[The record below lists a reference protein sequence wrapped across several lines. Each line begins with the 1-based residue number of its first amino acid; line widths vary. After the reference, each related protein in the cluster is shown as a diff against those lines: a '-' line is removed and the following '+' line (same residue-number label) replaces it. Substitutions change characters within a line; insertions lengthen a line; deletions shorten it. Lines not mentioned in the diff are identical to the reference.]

1 MRNALHHFLGT
12 EVNDYHERCLRTFM
26 LGAVKRV
33 FQPGC
38 KFELMLVLVGGQGA
52 GKSTFLRT
60 LAMEPDWFS
69 DDLRNLSD
77 KDVFHRLNGR
87 WIIEM
92 SEMVATANARSIE
105 EIKAFLSRERGLL
118 PSGLRPL
125 RRGPSPAVRV
135 RGHHQ
140 PHGLLAHGSQRKPT
154 FPPRAGGRQ
163 QGRLPHPG

>member
-1 MRNALHHFLGT
+1 MYKRQALHHFLGT

-105 EIKAFLSRERGLL
+105 EIKAFLSRERDFCRLAYDQMCI
-118 PSGLRPL
+118 RDRY
-125 RRGPSPAVRV
+125 RRS
-135 RGHHQ
+135 RGV
-140 PHGLLAHGSQRKPT
+140 SCR
-154 FPPRAGGRQ
+154 R
-163 QGRLPHPG
+163 